1 MMSSVR
7 SLSLLRAT
15 RPHLPHLPSSH
26 YIQHSYIISQL
37 SSSPFH
43 HIHHGRRAFHWQS
56 AVGTAIESTQ
66 NLIIELHT
74 ITHLPWFLTIPLVA
88 LTINTFFRLPFTIY
102 TQRIQQ
108 RRTQF
113 GPLLQ
118 AWNSRIQQDVQ
129 REGVP
134 RSQRMSE
141 VKKRQD
147 KALKRIYRKLGLQ
160 QWRVYSSFLSFPF
173 WLLAID
179 GVRRLC
185 GGPRGLIGSLITSS
199 EVDAVSAATNPGVET
214 TTASH
219 PAATGSIADP
229 STLDPTIISSAVE
242 TARTAVLDPSLTYE
256 GCLWFTD
263 LTVPDP
269 YHILPLALSASLLW
283 NLLPKS
289 GDQFSDRVSIALGRR
304 PKSAQAQILAE
315 DDKVGLGERA
325 KSTLYLGLVALATLV
340 GPLTLDLP
348 AALHLYWL
356 ASSAT
361 NALTSKA
368 LQHLMPVKA
377 KLQKRCT
384 GIDLPVI
391 RPQRDQKN

>member
-1 MMSSVR
+1 
-7 SLSLLRAT
+7 
-15 RPHLPHLPSSH
+15 
-26 YIQHSYIISQL
+26 
-37 SSSPFH
+37 
-43 HIHHGRRAFHWQS
+43 
-56 AVGTAIESTQ
+56 
-66 NLIIELHT
+66 
-74 ITHLPWFLTIPLVA
+74 
-88 LTINTFFRLPFTIY
+88 
-102 TQRIQQ
+102 
-108 RRTQF
+108 
-113 GPLLQ
+113 
-118 AWNSRIQQDVQ
+118 
-129 REGVP
+129 
-134 RSQRMSE
+134 MSE

-160 QWRVYSSFLSFPF
+160 QWKVYSSLLSFPF

-199 EVDAVSAATNPGVET
+199 EVDAAAAATDTAVEAA
-214 TTASH
+214 TASLQ
-219 PAATGSIADP
+219 AATGSISDA
-229 STLDPTIISSAVE
+229 STLDGAMLSSAVE
-242 TARTAVLDPSLTYE
+242 TANPVVLDPSLTYE

-289 GDQFSDRVSIALGRR
+289 GNQFSDRVSIALGRR
-304 PKSAQAQILAE
+304 PKSAQARILAG

-325 KSTLYLGLVALATLV
+325 KSTLYLSLVALATLV

-361 NALTSKA
+361 NALSSKA
-368 LQHLMPVKA
+368 LQHLMPVKT
-377 KLQKRCT
+377 KLGKRCT
-384 GIDLPVI
+384 GIDLPII
-391 RPQRDQKN
+391 RPKRDQKNQIT